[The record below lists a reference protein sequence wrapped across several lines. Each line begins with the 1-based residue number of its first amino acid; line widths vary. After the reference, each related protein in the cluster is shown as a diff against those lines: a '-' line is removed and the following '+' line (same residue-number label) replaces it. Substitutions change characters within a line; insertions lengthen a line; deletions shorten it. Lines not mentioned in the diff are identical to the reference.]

1 MLEATT
7 ESKLQKTQERN
18 IGCVKWFNNKS
29 GYGFITVIKGGNDTM
44 NKDIFAHHTSI
55 NVKSDLY
62 KYLVQGEYV
71 EFDIE
76 KIDSNKEHDHQAKNI
91 TGISRGPLMCESR
104 LLNKDNIKVKD
115 RTGYKKRIP
124 NTGRSSEDN

>member
-1 MLEATT
+1 MARENV
-7 ESKLQKTQERN
+7 EGK
-18 IGCVKWFNNKS
+18 VKWFNS
-29 GYGFITVIKGGNDTM
+29 RAGYGFITVISEGEHLNE
-44 NKDIFAHHTSI
+44 DIFVHHSGLC
-55 NVKSDLY
+55 VKGEQY